1 MQMYLDHLLGKP
13 SGIDFTKKSQTDRTG
28 EAVKR
33 SVVLKF
39 RTN

>member
-1 MQMYLDHLLGKP
+1 MYLDRLQGKP
-13 SGIDFTKKSQTDRTG
+13 SRINFTKKSQTDRTG

>member
-1 MQMYLDHLLGKP
+1 MYLDHLLGKT
-13 SGIDFTKKSQTDRTG
+13 ICKDFTKKSQTDRTG